1 VAMRCDPALVERAR
15 VLIEGSPRTLE
26 DIAVE
31 LGVAVQSLRN
41 CIKKYGGRRHPEAP
55 RAVPKLPPEK
65 EGPAR
70 RLYESGAAVADLA
83 ALLSC
88 HESYVHRLAKQRGWG
103 RGAADRQEEEEEDA
117 PLWPP
122 SPELNAIAKGLCDP
136 DLTRDGC
143 SRLVQRLIALT
154 AADVLDG
161 RDAGIERRLDFIQAM
176 VRLAKDYPEEP
187 PAYGGCEAS
196 PEDEER
202 ERERLIDEIAR
213 KYEAL
218 VGVEEVQDRDAPT
231 AGADLAAS

>member
-1 VAMRCDPALVERAR
+1 MPRHFDDASIERAR
-15 VLIEGSPRTLE
+15 VLVETTARTLE

-31 LGVAVQSLRN
+31 VGASVQTLRN
-41 CIKKYGGRRHPEAP
+41 WIMKYGWRRHPEAP

-88 HESYVHRLAKQRGWG
+88 HESYVHPLAKQRGWA
-103 RGAADRQEEEEEDA
+103 RGAADRQEEEEEEDA

-176 VRLAKDYPEEP
+176 VRLAKDYPRSRP
-187 PAYGGCEAS
+187 
-196 PEDEER
+196 R
-202 ERERLIDEIAR
+202 
-213 KYEAL
+213 
-218 VGVEEVQDRDAPT
+218 T
-231 AGADLAAS
+231 AGAGAPPQTRRAGAGARWARAPRKNRA